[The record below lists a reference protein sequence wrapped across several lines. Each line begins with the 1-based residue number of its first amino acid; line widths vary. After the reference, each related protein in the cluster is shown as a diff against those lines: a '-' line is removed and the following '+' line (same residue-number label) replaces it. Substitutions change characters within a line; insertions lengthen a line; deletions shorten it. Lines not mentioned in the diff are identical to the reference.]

1 VNSGLRHYIRSKRRR
16 VDFYL
21 IHWILC
27 VVCCCVLLN
36 QLIVSCTNLTISK
49 YSFIHAYYVR
59 SKYHLIFTLVIF
71 WYNIHTRTLQHN
83 MLIAMAT
90 RLLKDKSNIYDN
102 IYFNE
107 LNEIKIISFKQ
118 LFLLYEIYVNSIKCT
133 NII

>member
-1 VNSGLRHYIRSKRRR
+1 
-16 VDFYL
+16 
-21 IHWILC
+21 
-27 VVCCCVLLN
+27 
-36 QLIVSCTNLTISK
+36 
-49 YSFIHAYYVR
+49 
-59 SKYHLIFTLVIF
+59 
-71 WYNIHTRTLQHN
+71 